1 MSTRIVER
9 IKFRNISSTIR
20 RTPTTSQGR
29 GIYIRRS
36 SPEVAPRPLRPRH
49 PLLSGISLT
58 ASLTAVVISVAT
70 VAAWTYTSSSRTP
83 QLGEEQD
90 SVSADSDQTLWI
102 QVYPGMS
109 AQIPPGRP
117 GNLTKEQELKLRE
130 LWEAIM
136 GICGTWPNAAPS
148 ITESDRAS
156 QTEPESA
163 KKKRGLG
170 RLLGRGKK
178 SEEDSADAEDKHGLN
193 KEFREA
199 LASQSPEEI
208 RNTMWAFTKADDPD
222 AMLLRFLR
230 ARKWN
235 VHDALVMAVAT
246 IHWRGKI
253 VHLDENIMKQGEG
266 GALEVAT
273 TGTGADKKNNED
285 FLAQLR
291 MGKSYLHGE
300 DKEGRPICLVRT
312 KLHKQ
317 GEQTEASL
325 ERYTVYTIETAR
337 LMLRPPVDTAVSHA
351 NVSSLLRLR
360 LNSDTDDILR
370 HDRFLHGKHGLL
382 TRQVHDQSVRGQLPR
397 VTRGSPRTSG
407 ALGIPRYLVCD
418 QGMARPS
425 CCFEGTLHKERAR
438 SKSIHRCQ
446 AHT

>member
-1 MSTRIVER
+1 MSIRIAGR
-9 IKFRNISSTIR
+9 IKFRNISRSNIR
-20 RTPTTSQGR
+20 RIPIPSQR
-29 GIYIRRS
+29 SIYIRQSLLGATSKTSRS
-36 SPEVAPRPLRPRH
+36 RR

-58 ASLTAVVISVAT
+58 ASLTAVVISVVS
-70 VAAWTYTSSSRTP
+70 VAAWTYTSSSGTP
-83 QLGEEQD
+83 QVEEEQD
-90 SVSADSDQTLWI
+90 SVSADSNQTLWI

-130 LWEAIM
+130 LWESIM
-136 GICGTWPNAAPS
+136 GICGTWPNTAPS
-148 ITESDRAS
+148 MESDRAS

-178 SEEDSADAEDKHGLN
+178 SDEDSADVEDKHGQN

-235 VHDALVMAVAT
+235 VHDALVMAIAT
-246 IHWRGKI
+246 IHWRGKV
-253 VHLDENIMKQGEG
+253 VHLDDDIMKSGEE
-266 GALEVAT
+266 GALEVSR
-273 TGTGADKKNNED
+273 TGTGAGKKDSAD

-317 GEQTEASL
+317 GEQSEASL

-337 LMLRPPVDTAVSHA
+337 LMLRPPVDTAVS
-351 NVSSLLRLR
+351 
-360 LNSDTDDILR
+360 DD
-370 HDRFLHGKHGLL
+370 
-382 TRQVHDQSVRGQLPR
+382 
-397 VTRGSPRTSG
+397 
-407 ALGIPRYLVCD
+407 
-418 QGMARPS
+418 
-425 CCFEGTLHKERAR
+425 
-438 SKSIHRCQ
+438 HRMSF
-446 AHT
+446 A